1 MRLHPDD
8 PPAYL
13 PVSQLQPGA
22 RKFLQ
27 LRAVS
32 QVGLSLVTLTHVM
45 SDSDSDEEY
54 EELS

>member
-1 MRLHPDD
+1 MRLVHPDD

-22 RKFLQ
+22 KPSRPFE
-27 LRAVS
+27 
-32 QVGLSLVTLTHVM
+32 LVTLTHVM